1 MTAMNKGNDR
11 ATWLPLA
18 LLAYLAVMAYMG
30 RSMLSNGEELRYWL
44 SVGGGV
50 AIIAVLRWVL
60 LRQRRLREE
69 HEDEARPNDGQD
81 P

>member
-1 MTAMNKGNDR
+1 MRKLWAII
-11 ATWLPLA
+11 LA
-18 LLAYLAVMAYMG
+18 AVMAYMG
-30 RSMLSNGEELRYWL
+30 RSMLSNGEALRYWL

-60 LRQRRLREE
+60 LRQRRLRNER
-69 HEDEARPNDGQD
+69 EDGDRRDDRHD